1 VAVTV
6 VDTEDRE
13 PTDQEQEDYNAAMD
27 MSAGELVAV
36 ATAYMRRLRAADECG
51 EAHERRDKAAEEAA
65 WEEMFDA
72 DDEARHVLGMD
83 DEGCTC
89 AAPLNVIARPK
100 AKAAGVPTADRPAA
114 LSLVMPSA
122 DPVDADTARLN

>member
-1 VAVTV
+1 VALSV
-6 VDTEDRE
+6 VDTEDRG
-13 PTDQEQEDYNAAMD
+13 QGQEDFNAAMA

-36 ATAYMRRLRAADECG
+36 AIAYMRRLRAD
-51 EAHERRDKAAEEAA
+51 AA
-65 WEEMFDA
+65 WDEAMERDDVPAQDEAWEAMLDA
-72 DDEARHVLGMD
+72 DDEARCALGMD

-89 AAPLNVIARPK
+89 AAPLNVIARPR
-100 AKAAGVPTADRPAA
+100 AKAAGASTADRPAA

>member
-1 VAVTV
+1 VALSV

-13 PTDQEQEDYNAAMD
+13 PTDQGQEDFDAAMA

-36 ATAYMRRLRAADECG
+36 ATAYMRRLRAD
-51 EAHERRDKAAEEAA
+51 AA
-65 WEEMFDA
+65 WDEAMERDDVPAQDEAWSAMMDA
-72 DDEARHVLGMD
+72 DDEARCVMGM

-100 AKAAGVPTADRPAA
+100 AKAAGEPTSDRPAA

>member
-1 VAVTV
+1 M

-13 PTDQEQEDYNAAMD
+13 PIGQGQEDFDAAMR

-36 ATAYMRRLRAADECG
+36 ATAYMRRLRAD
-51 EAHERRDKAAEEAA
+51 AA
-65 WEEMFDA
+65 WDVAMERDDVPAQDEAWDAMMDA
-72 DDEARHVLGMD
+72 DDEARCVMGM

-100 AKAAGVPTADRPAA
+100 AKAAGASSADRPAA

-122 DPVDADTARLN
+122 DTVDGATARLN